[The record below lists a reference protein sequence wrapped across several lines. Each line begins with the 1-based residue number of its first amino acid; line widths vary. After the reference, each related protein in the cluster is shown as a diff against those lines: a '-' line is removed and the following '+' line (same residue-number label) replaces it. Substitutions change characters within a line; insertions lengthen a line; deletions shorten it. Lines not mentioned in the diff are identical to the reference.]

1 MDEESFV
8 KNSHCH
14 LEHPHPSRRTF
25 LAAALA
31 GCAATTIA
39 MRGRAVAADGSKLI
53 DTHHHFYPPPYQ
65 KAWADWEDQRKIPH
79 LGVQLAWSR
88 DQDIEAM
95 DKDGVT
101 TSILSLASTPG
112 TWFDAGAQ
120 AAHDMARLCC
130 DFAAEMVRDKPGRY
144 GLFAPLSMLDIDAT
158 LKEIEYAFDTLK
170 ADGVNLQTNYGDKW
184 LGDPTYRSVFEELN
198 RRKAVVYVRP
208 SAGRELLRQAQ
219 RRRVPCGDRST
230 ARYDA
235 HHCESFA

>member
-1 MDEESFV
+1 
-8 KNSHCH
+8 
-14 LEHPHPSRRTF
+14 
-25 LAAALA
+25 
-31 GCAATTIA
+31 
-39 MRGRAVAADGSKLI
+39 MRGPAVAADGSKLI

-120 AAHDMARLCC
+120 AAHDMARSCC

-158 LKEIEYAFDTLK
+158 IKEIEYAFDTLK
-170 ADGVNLQTNYGDKW
+170 ADGVNLQTNYGDRW
-184 LGDPTYRSVFEELN
+184 LGDPTYRPVFEELN
-198 RRKAVVYVRP
+198 RRKAVVYVHPLVASCCGGLNVGAFLAVIEVPHDTTRTIM
-208 SAGRELLRQAQ
+208 SLLHSGTFAQ
-219 RRRVPCGDRST
+219 RRDIKSLFLACRRHDPDAGRPYRVVFQSRWKP
-230 ARYDA
+230 
-235 HHCESFA
+235 